1 MHTNLHNIIKINT
14 LTVKLAAF
22 WNLYKNTLFILKIK
36 VMSKGKLVTGVLAGA
51 AAGAILG
58 ILLAPDKGSETR
70 KKIAKKGNDLS
81 GSVKDGIGK
90 IGESINNKYQNIKG
104 DAKEMMNEVKENGIE
119 LKEDQYG
126 QKAF

>member
-1 MHTNLHNIIKINT
+1 
-14 LTVKLAAF
+14 
-22 WNLYKNTLFILKIK
+22 
-36 VMSKGKLVTGVLAGA
+36 MSKGKLVTGVLAGA

-90 IGESINNKYQNIKG
+90 IGDSINNKYQDIKG
-104 DAKEMMNEVKENGIE
+104 DAKEMMHDAKDNGME

>member
-1 MHTNLHNIIKINT
+1 MSTG
-14 LTVKLAAF
+14 
-22 WNLYKNTLFILKIK
+22 K
-36 VMSKGKLVTGVLAGA
+36 VLVGVLAGV
-51 AAGAILG
+51 AAGALLG
-58 ILLAPDKGSETR
+58 VLFAPDKGSETR

-104 DAKEMMNEVKENGIE
+104 DAKKMMNESTDNEMDYKH
-119 LKEDQYG
+119 DQYG

>member
-1 MHTNLHNIIKINT
+1 
-14 LTVKLAAF
+14 
-22 WNLYKNTLFILKIK
+22 
-36 VMSKGKLVTGVLAGA
+36 MSKGKLVTGILAGA

-70 KKIAKKGNDLS
+70 KKITKKGNDLS

-90 IGESINNKYQNIKG
+90 ITDSINNKYQNIKG
-104 DAKEMMNEVKENGIE
+104 DAKEMMNVAKEKGKE
-119 LKEDQYG
+119 FKEDEYG

>member
-1 MHTNLHNIIKINT
+1 
-14 LTVKLAAF
+14 
-22 WNLYKNTLFILKIK
+22 
-36 VMSKGKLVTGVLAGA
+36 MSKSKLVTGVLAGA
-51 AAGAILG
+51 AVGAILG

-104 DAKEMMNEVKENGIE
+104 DAKKMMNESTDNEMDYKH
-119 LKEDQYG
+119 DQYG

>member
-1 MHTNLHNIIKINT
+1 
-14 LTVKLAAF
+14 
-22 WNLYKNTLFILKIK
+22 
-36 VMSKGKLVTGVLAGA
+36 MSKGKLVTGVLAGA

-81 GSVKDGIGK
+81 GTVKDGIEK
-90 IGESINNKYQNIKG
+90 IGDSINNKYQNIKG
-104 DAKEMMNEVKENGIE
+104 DAKEMINDVNEKGKE
-119 LKEDQYG
+119 LKEDQYN

>member
-1 MHTNLHNIIKINT
+1 
-14 LTVKLAAF
+14 
-22 WNLYKNTLFILKIK
+22 
-36 VMSKGKLVTGVLAGA
+36 MSKSKLVTGVLAGA
-51 AAGAILG
+51 AVGAILG

-70 KKIAKKGNDLS
+70 KKIAKKSNDLS

-104 DAKEMMNEVKENGIE
+104 DANAMMNNATDDSMDYKQ
-119 LKEDQYG
+119 DQYG

>member
-1 MHTNLHNIIKINT
+1 
-14 LTVKLAAF
+14 
-22 WNLYKNTLFILKIK
+22 
-36 VMSKGKLVTGVLAGA
+36 MSKGKLVTGVLAGA

-90 IGESINNKYQNIKG
+90 IGDSINNKYQNVKG
-104 DAKEMMNEVKENGIE
+104 DAKEMMNEVKDNGMDM
-119 LKEDQYG
+119 KEDQYG
-126 QKAF
+126 QKSF